1 VSFVT
6 LVLLPPVG
14 LDERCWDW
22 LDLPVPAIRHVYPGF
37 GRRAPD
43 GRAADLDVWADEV
56 AALGDGEPL
65 DLVGISMGSMVAQHA
80 AVRHP
85 GRVRS
90 LLLACTGGS
99 ADPAVALARA
109 DAAEASGMAGVA
121 DSTLERWFTAAA
133 LAARPE
139 HRGVGYARATLLALD
154 PASWAAGWRAIARHD
169 VLARLG
175 AVSAPTTCVA
185 ARDDVSAPLA
195 RVRRLA
201 EAIPGARLE
210 ILDGPHMIHLEN
222 PAAFS
227 AALAAHLRRHGVP
240 RDAHRASAAADWP
253 GAGSGSGPGSATA
266 SR

>member
-1 VSFVT
+1 VT

-14 LDERCWDW
+14 LDEHCWDW

-37 GRRAPD
+37 GRRPRD
-43 GRAADLDVWADEV
+43 GRPADLDAWADEV
-56 AALGDGEPL
+56 AGLGVGEPL
-65 DLVGISMGSMVAQHA
+65 DLAGISMGSMVAQHV

-99 ADPAVALARA
+99 ADPASALARA
-109 DAAEASGMAGVA
+109 VAGEEKGMTGVL
-121 DSTLERWFTAAA
+121 DSTLRRWFTAAA
-133 LAARPE
+133 LDARPA
-139 HRGVGYARATLLALD
+139 HPGVAYATATLLALD
-154 PASWAAGWRAIARHD
+154 PRAGADGGRAIARHD

-175 AVSAPTTCVA
+175 GVSAPTTCVA
-185 ARDDVSAPLA
+185 GSGDLSAPVE
-195 RVRRLA
+195 RVRKLA

-227 AALAAHLRRHGVP
+227 AALAAHLERRGP
-240 RDAHRASAAADWP
+240 RP
-253 GAGSGSGPGSATA
+253 
-266 SR
+266 